1 MTKPSHPKTERFIAT
16 AKRQFRRSCIPTAT
30 AVLVSVGISK
40 LGIPAIPLIAVGAV
54 GIALHKGYRLRINVV
69 RPGTPDKSSHATHS
83 THLNTGEDHEDDHTE
98 RPTEGGRT
106 GD

>member
-1 MTKPSHPKTERFIAT
+1 MPKPNHPKTERFIAT

-54 GIALHKGYRLRINVV
+54 GVAFHKGYRLRINLV
-69 RPGTPDKSSHATHS
+69 RPGTPDTSSAHS
-83 THLNTGEDHEDDHTE
+83 THPYTGEHHEDSHTQ
-98 RPTEGGRT
+98 RPTEAGRT
-106 GD
+106 GDQ